1 MTAPLLRVDP
11 DLLQPALVDT
21 YVHLSADGGPGLPAE
36 QWPSLA
42 QEAGVRAAAVFPPMR
57 PAYREANEALLAFA
71 ARTPSVMPFARL
83 GGRVP
88 VTSPQL
94 WQLRSAARSRV
105 GQRAADLGVTADLA
119 RYAGA
124 MTVPHVDGIPAPE
137 LLAELGRLGL
147 PLVVH
152 CGEHAPVELVA
163 RELVAPTSG
172 PVILA
177 HLGAFPASAPHLKAA
192 IALARSHERVFL
204 ETSASWL
211 AEFVAIAAREVP
223 DKLLFG
229 SGTPLMHPQVAW
241 RHVAASITDDGVARA
256 VASENAARV
265 LGW

>member
-11 DLLQPALVDT
+11 VRLQPALVDT

-36 QWPSLA
+36 QWPALA
-42 QEAGVRAAAVFPPMR
+42 QEAGVRTAAVFPTVR
-57 PAYREANEALLAFA
+57 PGYRQANEALLAFA
-71 ARTPSVMPFARL
+71 AGTPSIKPFARL

-105 GQRAADLGVTADLA
+105 GSRAPDLGAPADLA

-124 MTVPHVDGIPAPE
+124 MTVPHVDGVPAPE
-137 LLAELGRLGL
+137 LLAELGRLGR

-152 CGEHAPVELVA
+152 CGEHAPVELVE
-163 RELVAPTSG
+163 RELVERTTG

-177 HLGAFPASAPHLKAA
+177 HLGAFPASAPHLAA
-192 IALARSHERVFL
+192 ALDLVRRHDRVFL

-211 AEFVAIAAREVP
+211 AEFVAIAARAAP

-241 RHVAASITDDGVARA
+241 RHVAAAIVDDDVA
-256 VASENAARV
+256 VAVAHGNAERV